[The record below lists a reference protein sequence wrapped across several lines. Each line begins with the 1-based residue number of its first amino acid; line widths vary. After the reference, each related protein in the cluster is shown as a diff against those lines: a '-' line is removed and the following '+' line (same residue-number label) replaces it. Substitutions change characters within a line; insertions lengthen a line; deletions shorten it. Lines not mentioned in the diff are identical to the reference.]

1 MAEKPVDG
9 VQATSDCKEDA
20 VHGFKNNEPAE
31 LDFDATEERAVVK
44 KLDRVILP
52 IMAVVYFFQ
61 SVFGLSEDLKLTGS
75 QFSWCVSLF
84 YFGQLCSED
93 PAAYLMSRLPI
104 TRFVGV
110 TILGAMRFLLG
121 FTEGAVS
128 PSFMIITSNWYKRT
142 EHPVRVATWVSMF
155 GVSQIVSA
163 LLMYGIGNGVHS
175 IATWRVL
182 FMVCGGFTVG
192 AGILFIFA
200 MSSDTKS
207 AWFLSERERYVATQ
221 RLALDRATR
230 DRAHF
235 DMAQAKEA
243 LTDPRTALYALMA
256 LFITLPTP
264 IVKFSSLV
272 INGFGYS
279 KFETMLVGLPSEAI
293 AFILVWI
300 GGLGPRFF
308 PNTRCFFGVFLAA
321 VPMLGSLLLVI
332 LPANLKWGIV
342 ASTWLAG
349 STAPP
354 LGQVVGLM
362 ASNIKGNTKKSVVSA
377 IFFIFYCIGCI
388 VGPQLWQKK
397 DAPRYT
403 KGCITSIVSFGC
415 LIIAFFVHYF
425 TSKVSNTK
433 RYKLATQSTNNYEEG
448 MNSDSDLTERQDKG
462 FRYTH

>member
-1 MAEKPVDG
+1 MAEKPAGD
-9 VQATSDCKEDA
+9 VQATSECQENATHKLKDTEPTDL
-20 VHGFKNNEPAE
+20 FIDPAE
-31 LDFDATEERAVVK
+31 EKAVVR

-61 SVFGLSEDLKLTGS
+61 YLDKQSINYAAVFGLSEDLKLTGS
-75 QFSWCVSLF
+75 QFSC
-84 YFGQLCSED
+84 
-93 PAAYLMSRLPI
+93 
-104 TRFVGV
+104 
-110 TILGAMRFLLG
+110 
-121 FTEGAVS
+121 
-128 PSFMIITSNWYKRT
+128 NWYKRN
-142 EHPVRVATWVSMF
+142 EHPVRIALTVHRTWVSMF
-155 GVSQIVSA
+155 GVSQIIGA
-163 LLMYGIGNGVHS
+163 LLMYGIGNGVHT

-182 FMVCGGFTVG
+182 FLVCGGFTIA
-192 AGILFIFA
+192 AGVLFVFA
-200 MSSDTKS
+200 MPLDTNT
-207 AWFLSERERYVATQ
+207 AWFLNERERYVATQ

-235 DMAQAKEA
+235 DWAQAKEA
-243 LTDPRTALYALMA
+243 LTDPRTALYAVMA

-272 INGFGYS
+272 INGFGYT
-279 KFETMLVGLPSEAI
+279 KFETMLVGLPSGAI

-308 PNTRCFFGVFLAA
+308 RNSRCFFGVFLAS
-321 VPMLGSLLLVI
+321 VPMLGSLLLVV
-332 LPANLKWGIV
+332 LPANLSWGIV

-377 IFFIFYCIGCI
+377 VFFIFYCIGCI
-388 VGPQLWQKK
+388 VGPQLWQKE

-403 KGCITSIVSFGC
+403 KGCITSVVSFGC
-415 LIIAFFVHYF
+415 LILALMVHYF
-425 TSKVSNTK
+425 TSKVSNKK
-433 RYKLATQSTNNYEEG
+433 RDKLAAQSGDEYHEG
-448 MNSDSDLTERQDKG
+448 METDSDLTERQDKG

>member
-1 MAEKPVDG
+1 MAGNIPNH
-9 VQATSDCKEDA
+9 VQAIAETEQHTVHDLKENASVELAIDSD
-20 VHGFKNNEPAE
+20 
-31 LDFDATEERAVVK
+31 EEKAVVK
-44 KLDRVILP
+44 KIDRVILP
-52 IMAVVYFFQ
+52 IMAIVYFFQ
-61 SVFGLSEDLKLTGS
+61 YLDKQSINYAAVFGLSEDLKLTGS
-75 QFSWCVSLF
+75 EFSWCVSLF
-84 YFGQLCSED
+84 YFGQLCSEY

-104 TRFVGV
+104 IRFVGV
-110 TILGAMRFLLG
+110 TM
-121 FTEGAVS
+121 
-128 PSFMIITSNWYKRT
+128 
-142 EHPVRVATWVSMF
+142 TWVSMF
-155 GVSQIVSA
+155 GVSQIVGA
-163 LLMYGIGNGVHS
+163 LLMYGIGSGVHT

-182 FMVCGGFTVG
+182 FMVCGGCTIA

-200 MSSDTKS
+200 MPGDTKN
-207 AWFLSERERYVATQ
+207 AWFLNERERYVATQ

-235 DMAQAKEA
+235 DMTQAKEA
-243 LTDPRTALYALMA
+243 LKDPRTALYALMA

-272 INGFGYS
+272 INGSGYS
-279 KFETMLVGLPSEAI
+279 KFETMLVGLPSGAI

-308 PNTRCFFGVFLAA
+308 PNTRCFFGIFLAG
-321 VPMLGSLLLVI
+321 VPLLGSLLLLV

-362 ASNIKGNTKKSVVSA
+362 ASNVKGNTKKSVVSA
-377 IFFIFYCIGCI
+377 VFFIFYCVGCI
-388 VGPQLWQKK
+388 VGPQLWQQQ

-403 KGCITSIVSFGC
+403 KGCITSVVSFCC
-415 LIIAFFVHYF
+415 LIVALLVHYF
-425 TSKVSNTK
+425 TSKFSNKK
-433 RYKLATQSTNNYEEG
+433 RDEIVAQFGDNDDAGLDP
-448 MNSDSDLTERQDKG
+448 DSDLTERQDKG